1 MKSKFAGARWWSFD
15 FHAHT
20 PASHDYGKGE
30 SQEQHRAVSARDWLL
45 DFMRA
50 EIDCVAITDHNT
62 GDWIPDLQ
70 VAYRELEAERSED
83 FRPLAIFPAAE
94 VTVHGGYHL
103 LAILDPDRDRDAI
116 VSLLAALKVPAD
128 QQGAPNAASP
138 FTMVQ
143 AARRISEN
151 DGLAIPAHVDGAAGI
166 FGDRDGETA
175 LKGQSLAELLTCEH
189 ILAIEVTDPAFQMPG
204 AYTANHTQWAK
215 VLGSDCHHPAGAGAV
230 RAAGDRYT
238 WVKMGIPSLEGLR
251 LALLDRAPLSILR
264 NDEAVDDPNRHARLF
279 IEAVEL
285 SEGQYAGR
293 GMALRAGFSPWL
305 SAIIGGRGSG
315 KSTLIEM
322 MRLGLRRETDHPA
335 EISEELKHFQ
345 EVPRSRGERGALTEQ
360 TEIVVTLTKEEE
372 KFRIRWRRDGD
383 VGNAIEQR
391 VNDAWLS
398 SPGEVSGRFP
408 VRILSQKQVFSM
420 AGNPG
425 SLLRLIDESPE
436 VAKREWDARYKE
448 LSTRFLSLRS
458 QARALAARLGD
469 RQRVEGELA
478 DVKRQLAVFEEGGH
492 RDLLVQYRRLVRQR
506 RAMDERSAE
515 LAGAIEAV
523 RSVSERIG
531 PSDLPEADFAAGTPA
546 EGEAVALLR
555 DAASRQR
562 EFRSGIRRLAD
573 AASEGLTEWER
584 SLETSAWASL
594 ERETHESYEAL
605 VERLRRE
612 GVSDPSGYGV
622 LVHERQQLEGRL
634 ADLAAVEE
642 DRKRTTT
649 DARCTLEEVERLRSE
664 LSERRARFLADV
676 LDDNEFVR
684 IEVLPYGET
693 PREAEAAFR
702 KAIDRQDGRLADDVL
717 GEDRRKGVLAELYS
731 DLPEDTAERREA
743 LTARV
748 AAIKQEFL
756 AIRTTGQ
763 EGQRSG
769 WMRNHVRELPPEQID
784 RLELWWPKDE
794 LRVEYRRAGERD
806 FTPIAQGSPGQ
817 KSAAMLAFLLSHG
830 EEPVILDQP
839 EDDLDNR
846 LVSDLVVAQ
855 LRKGKR
861 ARQVIVATHNPNIV
875 VNGDAEMIISM
886 AHGGGQC
893 HVLEEGSGCLQEN
906 GVRTEIC
913 DVMEGGQEAFESRYR
928 RLHEEFPGA

>member
-1 MKSKFAGARWWSFD
+1 MRRDYVGAKWWRYD
-15 FHAHT
+15 FHTHT
-20 PASHDYGKGE
+20 PASSDYGRGANL
-30 SQEQHRAVSARDWLL
+30 QGCNGASARDWLL

-50 EIDCVAITDHNT
+50 KIDCVAVTDHNS
-62 GDWIPDLQ
+62 GGWIDTLQ
-70 VAYRELEAERSED
+70 SAYREFEGDRSEE
-83 FRPLAIFPAAE
+83 FRRLVIFPGTE
-94 VTVHGGYHL
+94 ITVHGGYHL
-103 LAILDPDRDRDAI
+103 LAILDPERGREDI
-116 VSLLAALKVPAD
+116 VSLLGALEIPAS
-128 QQGAPNAASP
+128 QQGAPDAASAL
-138 FTMVQ
+138 TMAQ
-143 AARRISEN
+143 AAQAISEN

-166 FGDRDGETA
+166 FEDRDGETA
-175 LKGQSLAELLTCEH
+175 LKGQSLTELLTCEH
-189 ILAIEVTDPAFQMPG
+189 ILAIEVTDAAFQMPG
-204 AYTANHTQWAK
+204 AYAVNRTQWAK

-230 RAAGDRYT
+230 RAPGERYT
-238 WVKMGIPSLEGLR
+238 WVKMGSPSLEGLR

-264 NDEAVDDPNRHARLF
+264 SDEEEDDPNRHARLF

-285 SEGQYAGR
+285 SDGQYAGR
-293 GMALRAGFSPWL
+293 GTPLRAGFSPWL

-315 KSTLIEM
+315 KSTLVEM
-322 MRLGLRRETDHPA
+322 MRLGLRRETDQPEA
-335 EISEELKHFQ
+335 IGEELKHFQ

-360 TEIVVTLTKEEE
+360 TEIVVTLTKEDER
-372 KFRIRWRRDGD
+372 FRVRWRRDGD
-383 VGNAIEQR
+383 VENAIEQR
-391 VNDAWLS
+391 VNDAWLP
-398 SPGEVSGRFP
+398 SPGEVAGRFP

-531 PSDLPEADFAAGTPA
+531 PSDLPEADFAVGTPA

-562 EFRSGIRRLAD
+562 ELRSGIRRLAD

-594 ERETHESYEAL
+594 ERETRESYEAL

-784 RLELWWPKDE
+784 RLELWWPEDE

-906 GVRTEIC
+906 GVRREIC